1 MRTVVRHRGH
11 TAVEAA
17 IYATASTKSYVDANL
32 RIARSAKAGEAVT
45 PISTPKASVAIP
57 KAHSAGKMC
66 RRERWACVAALSGR
80 AALRVNA
87 IR

>member
-1 MRTVVRHRGH
+1 MLAAVIAFTRPCGPLVDGLPAHGTV
-11 TAVEAA
+11 
-17 IYATASTKSYVDANL
+17 
-32 RIARSAKAGEAVT
+32 IARSAKAGEAVT

-66 RRERWACVAALSGR
+66 RRERWACVAALSRR
-80 AALRVNA
+80 AALQVNA